1 MWAGARCSAVA
12 LVQGWGPVPPIPGV
26 AAPGAWLGGPFPPPR
41 QRYALYTPFP
51 SRECVSLSLQTRR
64 VLARSSR
71 PALGEFR
78 SFAPHTRFALFLC
91 FLATLV
97 ALTAV
102 VSLRSP
108 PLCGFFPHW
117 TIVQANKSHH
127 TIVLF
132 CVINPHSEWGV
143 FYCFVPK
150 VQPFS

>member
-1 MWAGARCSAVA
+1 MLSGGARP
-12 LVQGWGPVPPIPGV
+12 GPGPRTPRPWSRCPRCL
-26 AAPGAWLGGPFPPPR
+26 ARGPFPPPR

-51 SRECVSLSLQTRR
+51 SRECVALSLQTRR
-64 VLARSSR
+64 GLARSSR
-71 PALGEFR
+71 SALGEFR

-117 TIVQANKSHH
+117 TIVQANKSLHATEEFDH
-127 TIVLF
+127 FRDISKM
-132 CVINPHSEWGV
+132 VIHV
-143 FYCFVPK
+143 DTLR
-150 VQPFS
+150 